1 MSRLGKRK
9 KWELN
14 TSMPRVFEPILKAE
28 ESGDYEMKG
37 HWHERVFDNDRPI
50 TIELGCGKGL
60 FLLELARRYP
70 ERNFVG
76 VDLKGHRFF
85 TGAQQAEDEGLTNI
99 AFLRLPVEMIERVFA
114 PGELSEFWLTFSDPQ
129 PKDFRDTKR
138 ITSPIFMARYLNT
151 SREGCVV
158 HIKTDSA
165 LIYRRAKQSWQD
177 KLTVDSTDV
186 HGELLGRI
194 DEEFRPVL
202 EFQSPYEKRWVK
214 EGRTIYYLRFPL

>member
-1 MSRLGKRK
+1 MARLGKRK

-14 TSMPRVFEPILKAE
+14 VGLPRVFEPTLKAE
-28 ESGDYEMKG
+28 ESGNHDLRG
-37 HWHERVFDNDRPI
+37 HWHERVFENDRPI
-50 TIELGCGKGL
+50 TVELGCGKGL

-76 VDLKGHRFF
+76 VDLKGHRFW
-85 TGAQQAEDEGLTNI
+85 TGAQQAHDEGLTNA
-99 AFLRLPVEMIERVFA
+99 AFLRLPVEMIDRVFA

-138 ITSPIFMARYLNT
+138 ITSPIFMARYLKT
-151 SREGCVV
+151 SREGGLV

-165 LIYRRAKQSWQD
+165 LIYRRAKQAWQD
-177 KLTVDSTDV
+177 KLLEDSTDV
-186 HGELLGRI
+186 HGELLGRV

-214 EGRTIYYLRFPL
+214 EGRNIYYLRFPL

>member
-1 MSRLGKRK
+1 MARLGKRK

-14 TSMPRVFEPILKAE
+14 EDLPRVFEPTLKAE
-28 ESGDYEMKG
+28 GTGNYDLRG
-37 HWHERVFDNDRPI
+37 LWHERVFENDRPI

-76 VDLKGHRFF
+76 VDLKGHRFW
-85 TGAQQAEDEGLTNI
+85 TGAQQAHEEGLTNV

-138 ITSPIFMARYLNT
+138 ITSPIFMARYLRT
-151 SREGCVV
+151 SQEGGLV

-165 LIYRRAKQSWQD
+165 LIYRRAKQAWKD
-177 KLTVDSTDV
+177 KLLEDSTDV
-186 HGELLGRI
+186 HGELLSRV
-194 DEEFRPVL
+194 DEEFRAVL
-202 EFQSPYEKRWVK
+202 EFQSPYEKRWVR
-214 EGRTIYYLRFPL
+214 EGRNIYYLRFPL